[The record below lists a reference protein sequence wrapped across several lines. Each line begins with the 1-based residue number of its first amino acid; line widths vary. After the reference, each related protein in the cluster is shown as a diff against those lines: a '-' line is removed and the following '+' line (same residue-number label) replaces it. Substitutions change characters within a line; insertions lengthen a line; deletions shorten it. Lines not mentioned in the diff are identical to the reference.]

1 MFSCTLNPKKLQKI
15 RILKC
20 CLRTPPK
27 ELLLLPQNGHF
38 SNLSRQLF
46 GCFCKSIVGPNVQPS
61 RQHLGCL
68 LQKYFF
74 GPNVRAQGFLLKD
87 SRWNTHYEDSTKASF
102 QNFVPSKDFPERNWE
117 PSRFRESE
125 TLSVLPNFRAPC
137 ETQHGG
143 SCPPRSQRSPGT

>member
-1 MFSCTLNPKKLQKI
+1 MFSCTLNPKKPQKI

-46 GCFCKSIVGPNVQPS
+46 GCFCKSIVGPNV
-61 RQHLGCL
+61 
-68 LQKYFF
+68 
-74 GPNVRAQGFLLKD
+74 RAQGFLLKD
-87 SRWNTHYEDSTKASF
+87 SLWNTHYEDSTKASF

-117 PSRFRESE
+117 PFHFGKSE

-137 ETQHGG
+137 ETQHDG
-143 SCPPRSQRSPGT
+143 SCPPRSQRGRLAESRYLRNVRRSPVSLLA